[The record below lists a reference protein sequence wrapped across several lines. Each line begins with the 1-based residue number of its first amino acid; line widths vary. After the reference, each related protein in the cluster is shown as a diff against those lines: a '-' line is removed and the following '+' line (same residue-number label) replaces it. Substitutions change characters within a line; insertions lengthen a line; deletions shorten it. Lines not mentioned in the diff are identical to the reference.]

1 MAKFRL
7 VLVVLCLGLLGVMP
21 FVVSQPKPET
31 AEPAVQRETAVQR
44 QMAAQRQQVAQSG
57 APMRDQIGAPLQRV
71 RGLIDAGQYQQA
83 FAILDGLDAVPDIT
97 PYERNIV
104 GQMRSYAQVKSSGG
118 PIPQNR

>member
-1 MAKFRL
+1 MTKFRL
-7 VLVVLCLGLLGVMP
+7 LLVVLCLGLLGLLP
-21 FVVSQPKPET
+21 FIVSQPKPDT
-31 AEPAVQRETAVQR
+31 AEPAAERQTAVQR
-44 QMAAQRQQVAQSG
+44 QMAAQQQVAQSG
-57 APMRDQIGAPLQRV
+57 APVRAQIGAPLQRV

-104 GQMRSYAQVKSSGG
+104 GQMRTYAQVKSSGV